1 MRPRPSLLA
10 LALARSFALVASGIA
25 LQGLPPAQAQV
36 LDDQLR
42 VDPIDPLGGVSANT
56 PTYLQGDRMEGLM
69 EDTLTLVGN
78 ASFRQL
84 GLSLKGDRLDLDL
97 VSQDLDAEGR
107 VELFKAGDLYKGPRF
122 RINLETSQGRF
133 DDVSFFFPVVN
144 GKGTA
149 TASDFLS
156 PSLTELSNVQF
167 STCENLFS
175 DWWLTS
181 TKLKLDDISETAFA
195 EDAALNWTG
204 LGAIPLGDVSFA
216 TSPRRRSG
224 ILPGVYTVSSKLG
237 LEVTQPYY
245 VNIAPN
251 RDLTFYP
258 RAMSKRG
265 LQLGAEARYLTNSS
279 QGTLGIEYL
288 PNDTQTSMARSL
300 GAVQHTTRFSGN
312 TLSIA
317 GTRVSDDNYFADF
330 GASLPTAAQRVLPG
344 TVQLTRGIAGF
355 ATSLTVQSF
364 QLLKD
369 KNLPVIRPYT
379 LGPRLEAVRNE
390 RAVSLGEGITQ
401 DLYLDY
407 SSRVQLTRFTHPTL
421 EEGDRAVAEGRLAL
435 PLDVG
440 PFTITPSGGMHLTQY
455 RPQREGDLSA
465 TISRFGI
472 GTVRDINGRSVNTG
486 PTDEYSRAVPSLGLD
501 AKVGLERDAN
511 FFGTDFLQ
519 TLEPRAFYS
528 YAPFRRQDGLPVF
541 DSSEIRLNLGQI
553 FDPRPFSGDDRIA
566 DQDQITV
573 GVTSRF
579 LRADTGE
586 ERLRVGFGQRYYFEE
601 QRVTVPGFPLRSDK
615 SSDLLGEVGVRL
627 GRYTD
632 IEAFG
637 QYNESSTRWQTGG
650 VTARVDPKPGQ
661 AFYAAYRFVRPTL
674 NSVDLAFQT
683 PITRAWSLVGRVN
696 FSLQDEVPGDPLRR
710 SGLIQTLAG
719 VEYNR
724 DCWVFRLVGQRFATA
739 TDEFT
744 TAVFLQV
751 ELTGLGALGTNAL
764 GVLRT
769 GIPGYRAVNTL
780 SPLPALYEN
789 YQ

>member
-1 MRPRPSLLA
+1 M
-10 LALARSFALVASGIA
+10 ALARSFAALASGLA
-25 LQGLPPAQAQV
+25 LQGAATTAHAQL

-42 VDPIDPLGGVSANT
+42 VDPIDPLSGISTST
-56 PTYLQGDRMEGLM
+56 PSYLQGSRMEGLI
-69 EDTLTLVGN
+69 EDRLTLIGN

-97 VSQDLDAEGR
+97 VSQDLEAEGS

-122 RINLETSQGRF
+122 KINLETSQGRF
-133 DDVSFFFPVVN
+133 DDVSFAFPVVN

-149 TASDFLS
+149 STSEFLS

-181 TKLKLDDISETAFA
+181 RKLQINDITETAHA
-195 EDAALNWTG
+195 EDAALNWSG

-216 TSPRRRSG
+216 TTARRRSG

-237 LEVTQPYY
+237 LEITQPYY

-251 RDLTFYP
+251 RDLTIYP

-265 LQLGAEARYLTNSS
+265 LQLGAEARYLTTSS
-279 QGTLGIEYL
+279 DGSVGVEYL
-288 PNDTQTSMARSL
+288 PSDTQTGEARSL
-300 GAVQHTTRFSGN
+300 GAIRHTTRFAGN

-317 GTRVSDDNYFADF
+317 GTRVSDDDYFADF
-330 GASLPTAAQRVLPG
+330 GASLPTAAQRVLPA
-344 TVQLTRGIAGF
+344 TVQLARGVAGF
-355 ATSLTVQSF
+355 STALTFQSF

-369 KNLPVIRPYT
+369 KNLPVIRPYSFA
-379 LGPRLEAVRNE
+379 PRLEALRSE

-401 DLYLDY
+401 DLYVDY
-407 SSRVQLTRFTHPTL
+407 SSRFQFTRFTHPTL

-440 PFTITPSGGMHLTQY
+440 PFTLTPSGGLHLTQY
-455 RPQREGDLSA
+455 RPQRAGDLAA
-465 TISRFGI
+465 TISQFGTASI
-472 GTVRDINGRSVNTG
+472 ADVNGQATNTG
-486 PTDEYSRAVPSLGLD
+486 MANDYARAVPSLGLD
-501 AKVGLERDAN
+501 AKIGLERDAN
-511 FFGTDFLQ
+511 YFGTDFLQ

-553 FDPRPFSGDDRIA
+553 FDPRVFSGDDRIA
-566 DQDQITV
+566 DQDQLTV
-573 GVTSRF
+573 GLTSRF

-586 ERLRVGFGQRYYFEE
+586 ERLRVGFGQRYYFDE
-601 QRVTVPGFPLRSDK
+601 QRVTVPGFPRRSDQ
-615 SSDLLGEVGVRL
+615 SSDLLGEVGMRL
-627 GRYTD
+627 GAYTD

-650 VTARVDPKPGQ
+650 LTARVDPKPGQ
-661 AFYAAYRFVRPTL
+661 TFYAAYRFVRPTL

-683 PITRAWSLVGRVN
+683 PVSRAWSVVGRVN
-696 FSLQDEVPGDPLRR
+696 YSLQDEVPGDPLRR
-710 SGLIQTLAG
+710 SGLIQSLLG

-724 DCWVFRLVGQRFATA
+724 DCWVFRLVAQRFATA
-739 TDEFT
+739 SDEFT